1 MAPKPGSTR
10 PLLRK
15 QNQINKYSISYLYKK
30 YVNINFL
37 NYLVFDPRAMPIV
50 GILILLGE
58 LIVNILVIH
67 NVPYTEIDWIAYMQE
82 CEGFL
87 NGTTNYAL
95 LKGDTGPLV
104 YPAGFVYIYSFL
116 YYITS
121 HGANIR
127 LAQYIF
133 AFIYLLQI
141 FLVIRLYSKS
151 SKVPPYVLVLS
162 VFTSYRIHSI
172 YTLRLFNDP
181 IAMLFLYLAINLFL
195 DQRWTY
201 GSICL
206 SLGVSVK
213 MNVLLFAPAILIL
226 YITNLGYLRTL
237 QQLIVCASIQL
248 ILGAP
253 FLFSYPWAYIKGSFD
268 LGRVFEHKWTVNY
281 SFLSRSIFENKIFH
295 LSLLALHL
303 GLLIVFASVTF
314 NFFRSYC
321 RLRELQ
327 KQLEPQVKRKNLEAK
342 MMKAKK
348 PQPKKE
354 STEEFTPDQQSFI
367 DSFEKSLKK
376 SSGQSKPNKLPEDEQ
391 EDQIDAEPEKY
402 SIQFDKCT
410 QLAIL
415 PLFLCNFIGVIC
427 ARSLH
432 YQFYV
437 WYFHSLPYLVWCTS
451 FNLGT
456 RYLILGLI
464 EFCWNTY
471 PSTNFSSAMLH
482 FCHFVLLIGVARNVF
497 QTKVVSEKLNKTQ

>member
-1 MAPKPGSTR
+1 MAPRPGQTR
-10 PLLRK
+10 HINRK
-15 QNQINKYSISYLYKK
+15 LNHVNKYSISYLYNK
-30 YVNINFL
+30 YVTIEFL
-37 NYLVFDPRAMPIV
+37 KYLIFDPRAMSIV
-50 GILILLGE
+50 GALILIGE

-67 NVPYTEIDWIAYMQE
+67 KVPYTEIDWIAYMQE

-104 YPAGFVYIYSFL
+104 YPAGFVYIYSAL

-121 HGANIR
+121 HGSNVR

-141 FLVIRLYSKS
+141 YLVIRLYAKS

-201 GSICL
+201 GSICF
-206 SLGVSVK
+206 SLGVSIK
-213 MNVLLFAPAILIL
+213 MNVLLFAPAVLL
-226 YITNLGYLRTL
+226 LFITNLGYLRAL
-237 QQLIVCASIQL
+237 QQLIVCASIQFV
-248 ILGAP
+248 LGAP
-253 FLFSYPWAYIKGSFD
+253 FLLSYPWAYIKGSFD

-281 SFLSRSIFENKIFH
+281 RFLSRSTFESKVFH
-295 LSLLALHL
+295 LSLLGLHL
-303 GLLIVFASVTF
+303 GLLILFASVTF
-314 NFFRSYC
+314 NFFKSYC

-342 MMKAKK
+342 MMKVKK
-348 PQPKKE
+348 PAPKDT
-354 STEEFTPDQQSFI
+354 SEEITPDQQSFL

-376 SSGQSKPNKLPEDEQ
+376 SSGQTKPNKMAQDSKQ
-391 EDQIDAEPEKY
+391 ELDTADEPEKY

-410 QLAIL
+410 QLALL

-482 FCHFVLLIGVARNVF
+482 FCHFVLLLGVARNVF
-497 QTKVVSEKLNKTQ
+497 QTKVVSEKLNKSQ